1 MKGERRKRMNFLLVP
16 VAALYAYVIG
26 ELIRGWPR
34 HPDSRCYTGL
44 TNRDWEKHQERCG
57 R

>member
-1 MKGERRKRMNFLLVP
+1 MNFLLVP